1 MKESSIYNFHNVK
14 VISCSSP
21 GDVSYSVKIQSES
34 DIPLNVFSVIESFDE
49 STTHI
54 QYYFTVSL
62 NEALERNFTLL
73 IFVNDQFGS
82 ISATY
87 KVSNCELFNKY
98 NYVVLKT

>member
-1 MKESSIYNFHNVK
+1 MFFHVK

-21 GDVSYSVKIQSES
+21 GYVSYFVKAQSES

-54 QYYFTVSL
+54 QYNFTFLL
-62 NEALERNFTLL
+62 NESLERNFSLL

-87 KVSNCELFNKY
+87 TISNCKLFNIY
-98 NYVVLKT
+98 IIENLKNAF